1 MQPQVLMFTNNSML
15 GFSSEVKQA
24 ELFLGSHLGLS
35 DKPAFTVCASWES
48 GDSRR
53 WRWPRRALGQVLC
66 SHSSRPLQSRGV
78 VGALRNSVCCLPC
91 GSYGSYMDRFL
102 YTSVVVPTLPCAEVP
117 TVSGPPEAGAAQKCS
132 CTHPGAVSEL
142 SPWGSLPS
150 MSRGLALGPD
160 VRSQRKAESCS
171 HGNAGSGFQ
180 KR

>member
-1 MQPQVLMFTNNSML
+1 MTAGGGGGPGRLWDR
-15 GFSSEVKQA
+15 FSAPTAPGHFKAGVWW
-24 ELFLGSHLGLS
+24 ELSGILC
-35 DKPAFTVCASWES
+35 AVC
-48 GDSRR
+48 
-53 WRWPRRALGQVLC
+53 P
-66 SHSSRPLQSRGV
+66 V
-78 VGALRNSVCCLPC
+78 VA
-91 GSYGSYMDRFL
+91 YGSYMDRFL